1 MFATLVDQWGP
12 WSWLVLGLALLA
24 VELVMPGMFM
34 IWIGLGAIATGL
46 LSLAFW
52 GDAFWPWQ
60 VQALVFCA
68 FSIAAILIG
77 RKYVRSDAKSSD
89 EPLLNQRTA
98 SLVGRTATLQEP
110 IREGRGRIRLDDTFW
125 TVSGPDLETGTQVK
139 IIAAHGR
146 DLTVDA
152 V

>member
-52 GDAFWPWQ
+52 GDAFGLGRFKRWC
-60 VQALVFCA
+60 FA
-68 FSIAAILIG
+68 FF
-77 RKYVRSDAKSSD
+77 
-89 EPLLNQRTA
+89 
-98 SLVGRTATLQEP
+98 
-110 IREGRGRIRLDDTFW
+110 RLPPF
-125 TVSGPDLETGTQVK
+125 
-139 IIAAHGR
+139 
-146 DLTVDA
+146 
-152 V
+152 